1 MHTLRYLALVLA
13 AATAG
18 AQTPATPAGA
28 PTPQF
33 SASDVVPETPGY
45 EDAFSLLEV
54 KLGGKPITAEQQL
67 TRWLDELKAGRAR
80 AGVLAGSQI
89 AYVAVTRSDCVDARN
104 ALLKADE
111 LGHDRAARGLADL
124 ATNITCGDVDYAEV
138 ERWLKKAVTLDY
150 LPAAQRLIVLYAP
163 DGQRPDPFQR
173 YVYARAAAGYWDA
186 VDPAEAKPTGEAG
199 FDTEALSAIEQ
210 NVPAADRKRAE
221 AEASKVVAAML
232 KRRERF
238 KPVQSQEFARGG
250 RDAKASKGYGFVAYT
265 NDYHHECAWN
275 LVGDCRGAQR
285 LAFVDVSN
293 NEQEFMSCKAELRSK
308 DFVTGE
314 PAVLTREVLIGPKVT
329 RRLILGDVYVQ
340 PDKGAMKVDCK
351 AIPKLAENVA
361 AGKCRARLK
370 TQIDAQQF
378 YPADARQR
386 GIEGSVVVRYF
397 VPPGS
402 DEVVDAEIAQSSG
415 HPSLDAAA
423 LDTISSGKF
432 ANECDYGLSSI
443 RISFKLQE

>member
-1 MHTLRYLALVLA
+1 M
-13 AATAG
+13 
-18 AQTPATPAGA
+18 
-28 PTPQF
+28 
-33 SASDVVPETPGY
+33 
-45 EDAFSLLEV
+45 
-54 KLGGKPITAEQQL
+54 
-67 TRWLDELKAGRAR
+67 
-80 AGVLAGSQI
+80 
-89 AYVAVTRSDCVDARN
+89 
-104 ALLKADE
+104 
-111 LGHDRAARGLADL
+111 
-124 ATNITCGDVDYAEV
+124 
-138 ERWLKKAVTLDY
+138 
-150 LPAAQRLIVLYAP
+150 
-163 DGQRPDPFQR
+163 
-173 YVYARAAAGYWDA
+173 YARAAAGYWDS
-186 VDPAEAKPTGEAG
+186 VNPAEAKPTGEAG
-199 FDTEALSAIEQ
+199 FDTEALNAIEQ

-340 PDKGAMKVDCK
+340 PDKGGMKVDCR